1 MSFRVAQTLAPFGA
15 ELEGDLSA
23 PLDEAGQASFRDA
36 LYRHGLLVARGQKL
50 AEEDQARLLSHIGP
64 ILTEERGDARRIAP
78 DGVLGAQAL
87 SFHSDLAFSPKPFE
101 VISLHALD
109 VVDGETATR
118 FASGTRAYRN
128 LPPPLKARVAGT
140 RILLAHL
147 FHPVGYDD
155 PVPGWMPH
163 KWQDAVMWHPVTGEP
178 ILYVTEQQTIRVE
191 TLAKP
196 DSDALLAELGAFL
209 YAPDNLYRHVWHQ
222 GDFLVW
228 DNLALQHAR
237 GDLHQVKR
245 RTLQRVCVAEAT
257 YLEQH
262 PHLYDFFYATE
273 ETRKVDHVDP
283 HVARWSPPEERNS
296 R

>member
-1 MSFRVAQTLAPFGA
+1 MSFRVARTLAPFGA

-23 PLDEAGQASFRDA
+23 PLDAAGQAAFREA
-36 LYRHGLLVARGQKL
+36 LYRHGLLVARGQRL
-50 AEEDQARLLSHIGP
+50 PEGDQARLLSYIGP

-87 SFHSDLAFSPKPFE
+87 SFHSDLAFSPKPFD
-101 VISLHALD
+101 VISLHALE

-118 FASGTRAYRN
+118 FASATRAYRT
-128 LPPPLKARVAGT
+128 LPEPLKARIAKV

-147 FHPVGYDD
+147 FEPLGYDD
-155 PVPGWMPH
+155 PVPEWMPH
-163 KWQDAVMWHPVTGEP
+163 KWQDAVMAHPVTGEP
-178 ILYVTEQQTIRVE
+178 FLTVTEQQTIRVE

-196 DSDALLAELGAFL
+196 DSDALLAELGAHL
-209 YAPDNLYRHVWHQ
+209 YAPDNLYRHVWHN

-262 PHLYDFFYATE
+262 PHLFDFFYATA
-273 ETRKVDHVDP
+273 ETRKVDHPDP
-283 HVARWSPPEERNS
+283 HIGRWSPPEERTV